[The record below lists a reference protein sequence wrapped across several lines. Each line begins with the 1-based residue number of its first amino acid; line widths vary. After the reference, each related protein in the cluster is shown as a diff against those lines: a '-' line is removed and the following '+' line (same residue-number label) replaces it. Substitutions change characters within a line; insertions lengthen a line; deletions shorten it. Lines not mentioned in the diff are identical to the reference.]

1 MPTTMTRLHWKAD
14 GSLNRLVCDLDGE
27 GELLVIDYD
36 PDRPSDCKWYLTWI
50 APRVPSIPEEGQ
62 VIQSHATAADLK
74 DEAEHFIG
82 DDE

>member
-1 MPTTMTRLHWKAD
+1 MSTTTTALHWKAD

-36 PDRPSDCKWYLTWI
+36 PKRPDDSKWHLTWFAPHI
-50 APRVPSIPEEGQ
+50 AAVPKDGQ
-62 VIQSHATAADLK
+62 LLLTHATAADLK

-82 DDE
+82 DDQ